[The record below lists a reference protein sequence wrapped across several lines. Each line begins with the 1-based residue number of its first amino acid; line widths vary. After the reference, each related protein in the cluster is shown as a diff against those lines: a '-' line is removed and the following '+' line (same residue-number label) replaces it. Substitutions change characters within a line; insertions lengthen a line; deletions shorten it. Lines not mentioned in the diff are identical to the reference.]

1 MMNPNVNILAIIPA
15 RGGSKG
21 IPRKNVLLLSGQPLI
36 SYAIRNAKSSDFQM
50 DVAVS
55 TDDQEI
61 TNVSKQ
67 FGAEVIRRNKKLA
80 SDEVTLDPV
89 IFDAVQQMEN
99 KTGKTYDYVITL
111 QPTSPLLS
119 ADTLD
124 SAIQKMLNDETI
136 DTLIS
141 AVNDPHLSWTTKEVK
156 GVATVLPNYEARL
169 NRQYLPKNFVET
181 GAFVITKRHF
191 VKPDT
196 RFGQNISVYE
206 VPASE
211 STDID
216 TKQDWWV
223 AEKQLSKKNILIRV
237 EGYSEIGLGHVYR
250 GLSLAYSLIDHN
262 VTFVTSSKSD
272 LAIKKLED
280 SFIKYEVM
288 QEEHQ
293 LEDIIA
299 KYNVD
304 IVIND
309 ILNTSI
315 SYMEYL
321 SQLSVRVVNFEDVG
335 PGSALA
341 DAVINDLYAPQ
352 NTDSKYYW
360 GSKYYL
366 LRDEFLISKPSEFNE
381 EVNNIFVIF
390 GGVDPSNLTQKVLA
404 AFEQISTNED
414 VEFTVV
420 VGPGYAEFEKIQNI
434 AKNSALN
441 ISVFKDVNNMAEMMK
456 RSDIAISS
464 QGRTMLEL
472 ASMNVPTILMAQNE
486 RELTHEFGYLSNG
499 FINLGLG
506 EAIDSSSIALT
517 LEWLMNTPQIRRQMH
532 NQMQKKDLR
541 NGFNRVKSI
550 ILGDE

>member
-1 MMNPNVNILAIIPA
+1 MMNPSVNILAIIPA

-36 SYAIRNAKSSDFQM
+36 SYAIQNAKSSRFQM

-61 TNVSKQ
+61 TNVSNQ

-89 IFDAVQQMEN
+89 IFDAVQQMEG
-99 KTGKTYDYVITL
+99 KAGKTYDYVITL

-141 AVNDPHLSWTTKEVK
+141 AVNDPHLSWTTKKVK
-156 GVATVLPNYEARL
+156 GVVTVLPNYEARL

-196 RFGQNISVYE
+196 RFGKNISVYE

-250 GLSLAYSLIDHN
+250 GLSLAYSLMDHN

-280 SFIKYEVM
+280 SFIKYEVI

-293 LEDIIA
+293 LEEIIA
-299 KYNVD
+299 KYDVD

-321 SQLSVRVVNFEDVG
+321 SQFSVRVVNFEDVG

-381 EVNNIFVIF
+381 EVNNVFVIF

-404 AFEQISTNED
+404 AFEQINTNED

-420 VGPGYAEFEKIQNI
+420 VGPGYAEFEKIKDI
-434 AKNSALN
+434 AENSALN

-541 NGFNRVKSI
+541 NGFKRVKSI

>member
-36 SYAIRNAKSSDFQM
+36 SYAIQNAKSSGFQM

-61 TNVSKQ
+61 TNVSNQ

-124 SAIQKMLNDETI
+124 SAIKKMLNDETI

-141 AVNDPHLSWTTKEVK
+141 AVNDPHLSWTTKKVK
-156 GVATVLPNYEARL
+156 GIATVLPNYEARL

-196 RFGQNISVYE
+196 RFGENISIYE

-250 GLSLAYSLIDHN
+250 GLSLAYSLMDHN
-262 VTFVTSSKSD
+262 VIFVTSSKSD

-280 SFIKYEVM
+280 SFIKYEVI
-288 QEEHQ
+288 QEDHQ

-304 IVIND
+304 ILIND

-321 SQLSVRVVNFEDVG
+321 SQFSVRVVNFEDVG

-381 EVNNIFVIF
+381 EVNNVFVIF

-404 AFEQISTNED
+404 AFEQINTNED

-420 VGPGYAEFEKIQNI
+420 VGPGYAEFEKIQDI
-434 AKNSALN
+434 AENSALN
-441 ISVFKDVNNMAEMMK
+441 ISVLKDVNNMAEMMK

-541 NGFNRVKSI
+541 NGFKRVKSI

>member
-1 MMNPNVNILAIIPA
+1 MMNPSVNILAIIPA

-36 SYAIRNAKSSDFQM
+36 SYAIQNAKSSRFQM

-61 TNVSKQ
+61 TNVSNQ

-89 IFDAVQQMEN
+89 IFDAVQQMEG
-99 KTGKTYDYVITL
+99 KAGKTYDYVITL

-156 GVATVLPNYEARL
+156 GVVTVLPNYEARL

-196 RFGQNISVYE
+196 RFGKNISVYE

-250 GLSLAYSLIDHN
+250 GLSLAYSLMDHN

-280 SFIKYEVM
+280 SFIKYEVI

-293 LEDIIA
+293 LEEIIA
-299 KYNVD
+299 KYDVD

-321 SQLSVRVVNFEDVG
+321 SQFSVRVVNFEDVG

-381 EVNNIFVIF
+381 EVNNVFVIF

-404 AFEQISTNED
+404 AFEQINTNED

-420 VGPGYAEFEKIQNI
+420 VGPGYAEFEKIKDI
-434 AKNSALN
+434 AENSALN

-541 NGFNRVKSI
+541 NGFKRVKSI

>member
-1 MMNPNVNILAIIPA
+1 MMNPSVNILAIIPA

-36 SYAIRNAKSSDFQM
+36 SYAIQNAKSSRFQM

-61 TNVSKQ
+61 TNVSNQ

-89 IFDAVQQMEN
+89 IFDAVQQMEG

-156 GVATVLPNYEARL
+156 GVVTVLPNYEARL

-196 RFGQNISVYE
+196 RFGKNISVYE

-250 GLSLAYSLIDHN
+250 GLSLAYSLMDHN

-280 SFIKYEVM
+280 SFIKYEVI

-293 LEDIIA
+293 LEEIIA
-299 KYNVD
+299 KYDVD

-321 SQLSVRVVNFEDVG
+321 SQFSVRVVNFEDVG

-366 LRDEFLISKPSEFNE
+366 LRDEFLISKPSEFHE
-381 EVNNIFVIF
+381 EVNNVFVIF

-404 AFEQISTNED
+404 AFEQINTNED
-414 VEFTVV
+414 LEFTVV
-420 VGPGYAEFEKIQNI
+420 VGPGYAEFEKIQDI
-434 AKNSALN
+434 AENSALN

-541 NGFNRVKSI
+541 NGFKRVKSI

>member
-36 SYAIRNAKSSDFQM
+36 SYAIQNAKSSGFQM

-61 TNVSKQ
+61 TNVSNQ

-89 IFDAVQQMEN
+89 IFDAVQQMES
-99 KTGKTYDYVITL
+99 KTGKAYDYVITL

-156 GVATVLPNYEARL
+156 GVVTVLPNYEARL

-191 VKPDT
+191 VRPDT
-196 RFGQNISVYE
+196 RFGKNISVYE

-250 GLSLAYSLIDHN
+250 GLSLAYSLMDHN

-280 SFIKYEVM
+280 SFIKYEVI

-293 LEDIIA
+293 LKEIIA
-299 KYNVD
+299 KYDVD

-321 SQLSVRVVNFEDVG
+321 SQFSVRVVNFEDVG

-381 EVNNIFVIF
+381 EVNNVFVIF

-404 AFEQISTNED
+404 AFEQINTNED

-420 VGPGYAEFEKIQNI
+420 VGPGYAEFEKIQDI
-434 AKNSALN
+434 AENSALN

-541 NGFNRVKSI
+541 NGFKRVKSI

>member
-1 MMNPNVNILAIIPA
+1 MMNPSVNILAIIPA

-36 SYAIRNAKSSDFQM
+36 SYAIQNAKSSRFQM

-61 TNVSKQ
+61 TNVSNQ

-89 IFDAVQQMEN
+89 IFDAVQQMEC
-99 KTGKTYDYVITL
+99 KAGKTYDYVITL

-156 GVATVLPNYEARL
+156 GVVTVLPNYEARL

-196 RFGQNISVYE
+196 RFGKNISVYE

-250 GLSLAYSLIDHN
+250 GLSLAYSLMDHN

-280 SFIKYEVM
+280 SFIKYEVI

-293 LEDIIA
+293 LEEIIA
-299 KYNVD
+299 KYDVD

-321 SQLSVRVVNFEDVG
+321 SQFSVRVVNFEDVG

-381 EVNNIFVIF
+381 EVNNVFVIF

-404 AFEQISTNED
+404 AFEQINTNED

-420 VGPGYAEFEKIQNI
+420 VGPGYAEFEKIQDI
-434 AKNSALN
+434 AENSALN

-541 NGFNRVKSI
+541 NGFKRVKSI

>member
-1 MMNPNVNILAIIPA
+1 MMNPSVNILAIIPA

-36 SYAIRNAKSSDFQM
+36 SYAIQNAKSSGFQM

-61 TNVSKQ
+61 TNVSNQ

-80 SDEVTLDPV
+80 SDEITLDPV
-89 IFDAVQQMEN
+89 IFDAVQQMEG

-156 GVATVLPNYEARL
+156 GVVTVLPNYEARL

-196 RFGQNISVYE
+196 RFGKNISVYE

-250 GLSLAYSLIDHN
+250 GLSLAYSLMDHN

-280 SFIKYEVM
+280 SFIKYEVI

-293 LEDIIA
+293 LKEIIA
-299 KYNVD
+299 KYDVD

-321 SQLSVRVVNFEDVG
+321 SQFSVRVVNFEDVG

-381 EVNNIFVIF
+381 EVNNVFVIF

-404 AFEQISTNED
+404 AFEQINTNED

-420 VGPGYAEFEKIQNI
+420 VGPGYAEFEKIQDI
-434 AKNSALN
+434 AENSALN

-541 NGFNRVKSI
+541 NGFKRVKSI

>member
-1 MMNPNVNILAIIPA
+1 MMSPNVNILAIIPA

-36 SYAIRNAKSSDFQM
+36 SYAIQNAKSSSFQM

-61 TNVSKQ
+61 ANVSNQ

-89 IFDAVQQMEN
+89 IFDAVQQMES
-99 KTGKTYDYVITL
+99 KTGKAYDYVITL

-156 GVATVLPNYEARL
+156 GVVTVLPNYEARL

-196 RFGQNISVYE
+196 RFGKNISVYE

-250 GLSLAYSLIDHN
+250 GLSLAYSLMDHN

-280 SFIKYEVM
+280 SFIKYEVI

-293 LEDIIA
+293 LEEIIA
-299 KYNVD
+299 KYDVD

-321 SQLSVRVVNFEDVG
+321 SQFSVRVVNFEDVG

-381 EVNNIFVIF
+381 EVNNVFVIF
-390 GGVDPSNLTQKVLA
+390 GGVDPSNLTKKVLA
-404 AFEQISTNED
+404 AFEQINTNED

-420 VGPGYAEFEKIQNI
+420 VGPGYAEFEKIQDI
-434 AKNSALN
+434 AENSALN

-541 NGFNRVKSI
+541 NGFKRVKSI

>member
-1 MMNPNVNILAIIPA
+1 MMDPNVNILAIIPA

-36 SYAIRNAKSSDFQM
+36 SYAIQNAKSSGFQM

-61 TNVSKQ
+61 TNVSNQ

-89 IFDAVQQMEN
+89 IFDAVQQMEG

-156 GVATVLPNYEARL
+156 GVVTVLPNYEARL

-196 RFGQNISVYE
+196 RFGKNISVYE

-250 GLSLAYSLIDHN
+250 GLSLAYSLMDHN

-280 SFIKYEVM
+280 SFIKYEVI

-293 LEDIIA
+293 LEEIIA
-299 KYNVD
+299 KYDVD

-321 SQLSVRVVNFEDVG
+321 SQFSVRVVNFEDVG

-381 EVNNIFVIF
+381 EVNNVFVIF

-404 AFEQISTNED
+404 AFEQINTNED

-420 VGPGYAEFEKIQNI
+420 VGPGYAEFEKIQDI
-434 AKNSALN
+434 AENSALN

-541 NGFNRVKSI
+541 NGFKRVKSI

>member
-1 MMNPNVNILAIIPA
+1 MMNPSVNILAIIPA

-36 SYAIRNAKSSDFQM
+36 SYAIQNAKSSRFQM

-61 TNVSKQ
+61 TNVSNQ

-89 IFDAVQQMEN
+89 IFDAVQQMED

-141 AVNDPHLSWTTKEVK
+141 AVNDPHLSWTTKKVK
-156 GVATVLPNYEARL
+156 GVVTVLPNYEARL

-196 RFGQNISVYE
+196 RFGKNISVYE

-250 GLSLAYSLIDHN
+250 GLSLAYSLMDHN

-280 SFIKYEVM
+280 SFIKYEVI

-293 LEDIIA
+293 LEEIIA
-299 KYNVD
+299 KYDVD

-321 SQLSVRVVNFEDVG
+321 SQFSVRVVNFEDVG

-381 EVNNIFVIF
+381 EVNNVFVIF

-404 AFEQISTNED
+404 AFEQINTNED

-420 VGPGYAEFEKIQNI
+420 VGPGYAEFEKIKDI
-434 AKNSALN
+434 AENSALN

-541 NGFNRVKSI
+541 NGFKRVKSI

>member
-36 SYAIRNAKSSDFQM
+36 SYAIQNAKSSGFQM

-61 TNVSKQ
+61 TNVSNQ

-89 IFDAVQQMEN
+89 IFDAVQQMES
-99 KTGKTYDYVITL
+99 KTGKAYDYVITL

-156 GVATVLPNYEARL
+156 GVVTVLPNYEARL

-196 RFGQNISVYE
+196 RFGKNISVYE

-250 GLSLAYSLIDHN
+250 GLSLAYSLMDHN

-280 SFIKYEVM
+280 SFIKYEVI

-293 LEDIIA
+293 LKEIIA
-299 KYNVD
+299 KYDVD

-321 SQLSVRVVNFEDVG
+321 SQFSVRVVNFEDVG

-381 EVNNIFVIF
+381 EVNNVFVIF

-404 AFEQISTNED
+404 AFEQINTNED

-420 VGPGYAEFEKIQNI
+420 VGPGYAEFEKIQDI
-434 AKNSALN
+434 AENSALN

-541 NGFNRVKSI
+541 NGFKRVKSI

>member
-1 MMNPNVNILAIIPA
+1 MMNPSVNILAIIPA

-36 SYAIRNAKSSDFQM
+36 SYAIQNAKSSGFQM

-61 TNVSKQ
+61 TNVSNQ

-89 IFDAVQQMEN
+89 IFDAVQQMED

-156 GVATVLPNYEARL
+156 GVVTVLPNYEARL

-196 RFGQNISVYE
+196 RFGKNISVYE

-250 GLSLAYSLIDHN
+250 GLSLAYSLMDHN

-280 SFIKYEVM
+280 SFIKYEVI

-293 LEDIIA
+293 LEEIIG
-299 KYNVD
+299 KYDVD

-321 SQLSVRVVNFEDVG
+321 SQFSVRVVNFEDVG

-381 EVNNIFVIF
+381 EVNNVFVIF

-404 AFEQISTNED
+404 AFEQINTNED

-420 VGPGYAEFEKIQNI
+420 VGPGYAEFEKIQDI
-434 AKNSALN
+434 AENSALN

-541 NGFNRVKSI
+541 NGFKRVKSI

>member
-36 SYAIRNAKSSDFQM
+36 SYAIRNAKSSGFQM

-206 VPASE
+206 VPVSE

-293 LEDIIA
+293 LENIIA

>member
-36 SYAIRNAKSSDFQM
+36 SYAIRNAKSSGFQM

-206 VPASE
+206 VPVSE

-517 LEWLMNTPQIRRQMH
+517 LEWLINTPQIRRQMH

>member
-36 SYAIRNAKSSDFQM
+36 SYAIQNAKSSGFQM

-61 TNVSKQ
+61 TNVSNQ

-89 IFDAVQQMEN
+89 IFDAVQQMES
-99 KTGKTYDYVITL
+99 KTGKAYDYVITL

-124 SAIQKMLNDETI
+124 SAIQKMLNDGTI

-156 GVATVLPNYEARL
+156 GVVTVLPNYEARL

-196 RFGQNISVYE
+196 RFGKNISVYE

-250 GLSLAYSLIDHN
+250 GLSLAYSLMDHN

-280 SFIKYEVM
+280 SFIKYEVI

-293 LEDIIA
+293 LEEIIG
-299 KYNVD
+299 KYDVD

-321 SQLSVRVVNFEDVG
+321 SQFSVRVVNFEDVG

-381 EVNNIFVIF
+381 EVNNVFVIF

-404 AFEQISTNED
+404 AFEQINTNED

-420 VGPGYAEFEKIQNI
+420 VGPGYAEFEKIQDV
-434 AKNSALN
+434 AENSALN

-541 NGFNRVKSI
+541 NGFKRVKSI

>member
-1 MMNPNVNILAIIPA
+1 MNPSVNILAIIPA

-36 SYAIRNAKSSDFQM
+36 SYAIQNAKSSGFQM

-61 TNVSKQ
+61 TNVSNQ

-89 IFDAVQQMEN
+89 IFDAVQQMEG
-99 KTGKTYDYVITL
+99 KAGKTYDYVITL

-156 GVATVLPNYEARL
+156 GVVTVLPNYEARL

-196 RFGQNISVYE
+196 RFGKNISVYE

-250 GLSLAYSLIDHN
+250 GLSLAYSLMDHN

-280 SFIKYEVM
+280 SFIKYEVI

-293 LEDIIA
+293 LKEIIA
-299 KYNVD
+299 KYDVD

-321 SQLSVRVVNFEDVG
+321 SQFSVRVVNFEDVG

-381 EVNNIFVIF
+381 EVNNVFVIF

-404 AFEQISTNED
+404 AFEQINTNED

-420 VGPGYAEFEKIQNI
+420 VGPGYAEFEKIQDI
-434 AKNSALN
+434 AENSALN

-541 NGFNRVKSI
+541 NGFKRVKSI

>member
-1 MMNPNVNILAIIPA
+1 MMNPSVNILAIIPA

-36 SYAIRNAKSSDFQM
+36 SYAIQNAKSSRFQM

-61 TNVSKQ
+61 TNVSNQ

-89 IFDAVQQMEN
+89 IFDAVQQMEG

-124 SAIQKMLNDETI
+124 SAIQKMLNDGTI

-156 GVATVLPNYEARL
+156 GVVTVLPNYEARL

-196 RFGQNISVYE
+196 RFGKNISVYE

-250 GLSLAYSLIDHN
+250 GLSLAYSLMDHN

-280 SFIKYEVM
+280 SFIKYEVI

-293 LEDIIA
+293 LEEIIG
-299 KYNVD
+299 KYDVD

-321 SQLSVRVVNFEDVG
+321 SQFSVRVVNFEDVG

-381 EVNNIFVIF
+381 EVNNVFVIF

-404 AFEQISTNED
+404 AFEQINTNED

-420 VGPGYAEFEKIQNI
+420 VGPGYAEFEKIQDI
-434 AKNSALN
+434 AENSALN

-541 NGFNRVKSI
+541 NGFKRVKSI

>member
-1 MMNPNVNILAIIPA
+1 MMNSSVNILAIIPA

-36 SYAIRNAKSSDFQM
+36 SYAIQNAKSSRFQM

-61 TNVSKQ
+61 TNVSNQ

-89 IFDAVQQMEN
+89 IFDAVQQMEG

-156 GVATVLPNYEARL
+156 GVVTVLPNYEARL

-196 RFGQNISVYE
+196 RFGKNISVYE

-250 GLSLAYSLIDHN
+250 GLSLAYSLMDHN

-280 SFIKYEVM
+280 SFIKYEVI

-293 LEDIIA
+293 LKEIIA
-299 KYNVD
+299 KYDVD

-321 SQLSVRVVNFEDVG
+321 SQFSVRVVNFEDVG

-381 EVNNIFVIF
+381 EVNNVFVIF

-404 AFEQISTNED
+404 AFEQLNTNED

-420 VGPGYAEFEKIQNI
+420 VGPGYAEFEKIQDI
-434 AKNSALN
+434 AENSALN

-541 NGFNRVKSI
+541 NGFKRVKSI

>member
-1 MMNPNVNILAIIPA
+1 MNPNVNILAIIPA

-36 SYAIRNAKSSDFQM
+36 SYAIQNAKSSGFQM

-61 TNVSKQ
+61 TNVSNQ

-89 IFDAVQQMEN
+89 IFDAVQQMES
-99 KTGKTYDYVITL
+99 KTGKAYDYVITL

-156 GVATVLPNYEARL
+156 GVVTVLPNYEARL

-196 RFGQNISVYE
+196 RFGKNISVYE

-250 GLSLAYSLIDHN
+250 GLSLAYSLMDHN

-280 SFIKYEVM
+280 SFIKYEVI

-293 LEDIIA
+293 LKEIIA
-299 KYNVD
+299 KYDVD

-321 SQLSVRVVNFEDVG
+321 SQFSVRVVNFEDVG

-381 EVNNIFVIF
+381 EVNNVFVIF

-404 AFEQISTNED
+404 AFEQINTNED

-420 VGPGYAEFEKIQNI
+420 VGPGYAEFEKIQDI
-434 AKNSALN
+434 AENSALN

-541 NGFNRVKSI
+541 NGFKRVKSI

>member
-1 MMNPNVNILAIIPA
+1 MMNPSVNILAIIPA

-36 SYAIRNAKSSDFQM
+36 SYAIQNAKSSGFQM

-61 TNVSKQ
+61 TNVSNQ

-89 IFDAVQQMEN
+89 IFDAVQQMED

-156 GVATVLPNYEARL
+156 GVVTVLPNYEARL

-196 RFGQNISVYE
+196 RFGKNISVYE

-250 GLSLAYSLIDHN
+250 GLSLAYSLMDHN

-280 SFIKYEVM
+280 SFIKYEVI

-293 LEDIIA
+293 I
-299 KYNVD
+299 
-304 IVIND
+304 
-309 ILNTSI
+309 
-315 SYMEYL
+315 
-321 SQLSVRVVNFEDVG
+321 
-335 PGSALA
+335 
-341 DAVINDLYAPQ
+341 
-352 NTDSKYYW
+352 
-360 GSKYYL
+360 
-366 LRDEFLISKPSEFNE
+366 
-381 EVNNIFVIF
+381 
-390 GGVDPSNLTQKVLA
+390 
-404 AFEQISTNED
+404 
-414 VEFTVV
+414 
-420 VGPGYAEFEKIQNI
+420 
-434 AKNSALN
+434 
-441 ISVFKDVNNMAEMMK
+441 
-456 RSDIAISS
+456 
-464 QGRTMLEL
+464 GR
-472 ASMNVPTILMAQNE
+472 AHV
-486 RELTHEFGYLSNG
+486 
-499 FINLGLG
+499 
-506 EAIDSSSIALT
+506 
-517 LEWLMNTPQIRRQMH
+517 
-532 NQMQKKDLR
+532 
-541 NGFNRVKSI
+541 
-550 ILGDE
+550 

>member
-1 MMNPNVNILAIIPA
+1 MMNPSVNILAIIPA

-36 SYAIRNAKSSDFQM
+36 SYAIQNAKSSRFQM

-61 TNVSKQ
+61 TNVSNQ

-89 IFDAVQQMEN
+89 IFDAVQQMEG

-156 GVATVLPNYEARL
+156 GVVTVLPNYEARL

-196 RFGQNISVYE
+196 RFGKNISVYE

-250 GLSLAYSLIDHN
+250 GLSLAYSLMDHN

-280 SFIKYEVM
+280 SFIKYEVI

-293 LEDIIA
+293 LEEIIA
-299 KYNVD
+299 KYDVD

-321 SQLSVRVVNFEDVG
+321 SQFSVRVVNFEDVG

-381 EVNNIFVIF
+381 EVNNVFVIF

-404 AFEQISTNED
+404 AFEQINTNED

-420 VGPGYAEFEKIQNI
+420 VGPGYAEFEKIQDI
-434 AKNSALN
+434 AENSALN

-541 NGFNRVKSI
+541 NGFKRVKSI

>member
-1 MMNPNVNILAIIPA
+1 MMNPSVNILAIIPA

-36 SYAIRNAKSSDFQM
+36 SYAIQNAKSSRFQM

-61 TNVSKQ
+61 TNVSNQ

-89 IFDAVQQMEN
+89 IFDAVQQMEG
-99 KTGKTYDYVITL
+99 KAGKTYDYVITL

-156 GVATVLPNYEARL
+156 GVVTVLPNYEARL

-196 RFGQNISVYE
+196 RFGKNISVYE

-250 GLSLAYSLIDHN
+250 GLSLAYSLMDHN

-280 SFIKYEVM
+280 SFIKYEVI

-293 LEDIIA
+293 LKEIIA
-299 KYNVD
+299 KYDVD

-321 SQLSVRVVNFEDVG
+321 SQFSVRVVNFEDVG

-381 EVNNIFVIF
+381 EVNNVFVIF

-404 AFEQISTNED
+404 AFEQINTNED

-420 VGPGYAEFEKIQNI
+420 VGPGYAEFEKIQDI
-434 AKNSALN
+434 AENSALN

-541 NGFNRVKSI
+541 NGFKRVKSI

>member
-1 MMNPNVNILAIIPA
+1 MMNPSVNILAIIPA

-36 SYAIRNAKSSDFQM
+36 SYAIQNAKSSRFQM

-61 TNVSKQ
+61 TNVSNQ

-89 IFDAVQQMEN
+89 IFDAVQQMES
-99 KTGKTYDYVITL
+99 KTGKAYDYVITL

-156 GVATVLPNYEARL
+156 GVVTVLPNYEARL

-191 VKPDT
+191 VRPDT
-196 RFGQNISVYE
+196 RFGKNISVYE

-250 GLSLAYSLIDHN
+250 GLSLAYSLMDHN

-280 SFIKYEVM
+280 SFIKYEVI

-293 LEDIIA
+293 LKEIIA
-299 KYNVD
+299 KYDVD

-321 SQLSVRVVNFEDVG
+321 SQFSVRVVNFEDVG

-381 EVNNIFVIF
+381 EVNNVFVIF

-404 AFEQISTNED
+404 AFEQINTNED

-420 VGPGYAEFEKIQNI
+420 VGPGYAEFEKIQDI
-434 AKNSALN
+434 AENSALN

-541 NGFNRVKSI
+541 NGFKRVKSI

>member
-36 SYAIRNAKSSDFQM
+36 SYAIQNAKSSRFQM

-61 TNVSKQ
+61 TNVSNQ

-89 IFDAVQQMEN
+89 IFDAVQQMEG

-156 GVATVLPNYEARL
+156 GVVTVLPNYEARL

-191 VKPDT
+191 VRPDT
-196 RFGQNISVYE
+196 RFGKNISVYE

-250 GLSLAYSLIDHN
+250 GLSLAYSLMDHN

-280 SFIKYEVM
+280 SFIKYEVI

-293 LEDIIA
+293 LKEIIA
-299 KYNVD
+299 KYDVD

-321 SQLSVRVVNFEDVG
+321 SQFSVRVVNFEDVG

-381 EVNNIFVIF
+381 EVNNVFVIF

-404 AFEQISTNED
+404 AFEQINTNED

-420 VGPGYAEFEKIQNI
+420 VGPGYAEFEKIQDI
-434 AKNSALN
+434 AENSALN

-541 NGFNRVKSI
+541 NGFKRVKSI

>member
-1 MMNPNVNILAIIPA
+1 MMNPSVNILAIIPA

-36 SYAIRNAKSSDFQM
+36 SYAIQNAKSSRFQM

-61 TNVSKQ
+61 TNVSNQ

-80 SDEVTLDPV
+80 SDEITLDPV
-89 IFDAVQQMEN
+89 IFDAVQQMEG

-156 GVATVLPNYEARL
+156 GVVTVLPNYEARL

-191 VKPDT
+191 VRPDT
-196 RFGQNISVYE
+196 RFGKNISVYE

-250 GLSLAYSLIDHN
+250 GLSLAYSLMDHN

-280 SFIKYEVM
+280 SFIKYEVI

-293 LEDIIA
+293 LKEIIA
-299 KYNVD
+299 KYDVD

-321 SQLSVRVVNFEDVG
+321 SQFSVRVVNFEDVG

-381 EVNNIFVIF
+381 EVNNVFVIF

-404 AFEQISTNED
+404 AFEQINTNED

-420 VGPGYAEFEKIQNI
+420 VGPGYAEFEKIQDI
-434 AKNSALN
+434 AENSALN

-541 NGFNRVKSI
+541 NGFKRVKSI

>member
-1 MMNPNVNILAIIPA
+1 MNPSVNILAIIPA

-36 SYAIRNAKSSDFQM
+36 SYAIQNAKSSRFQM

-61 TNVSKQ
+61 TNVSNQ

-89 IFDAVQQMEN
+89 IFDAVQQMEG

-156 GVATVLPNYEARL
+156 GVVTVLPNYEARL

-196 RFGQNISVYE
+196 RFGKNISVYE

-250 GLSLAYSLIDHN
+250 GLSLAYSLMDHN

-280 SFIKYEVM
+280 SFIKYEVI

-293 LEDIIA
+293 LKEIIA
-299 KYNVD
+299 KYDVD

-321 SQLSVRVVNFEDVG
+321 SQFSVRVVNFEDVG

-381 EVNNIFVIF
+381 EVNNVFVIF

-404 AFEQISTNED
+404 AFEQINTNED

-420 VGPGYAEFEKIQNI
+420 VGPGYAEFEKIQDI
-434 AKNSALN
+434 AENSALN

-541 NGFNRVKSI
+541 NGFKRVKSI

>member
-36 SYAIRNAKSSDFQM
+36 SYAIQNAKSSGFQM

-61 TNVSKQ
+61 TNVSNQ

-89 IFDAVQQMEN
+89 IFDAVQQMES
-99 KTGKTYDYVITL
+99 KTGKAYDYVITL

-156 GVATVLPNYEARL
+156 GVVTVLPNYEARL

-191 VKPDT
+191 VRPDT
-196 RFGQNISVYE
+196 RFGNNISVYE

-250 GLSLAYSLIDHN
+250 GLSLAYSLMDHN

-280 SFIKYEVM
+280 SFIKYEVI

-293 LEDIIA
+293 LKEIIA
-299 KYNVD
+299 KYDVD

-321 SQLSVRVVNFEDVG
+321 SQFSVRVVNFEDVG

-381 EVNNIFVIF
+381 EVNNVFVIF

-404 AFEQISTNED
+404 AFEQINTNED

-420 VGPGYAEFEKIQNI
+420 VGPGYAEFEKIQDI
-434 AKNSALN
+434 AENSALN

-541 NGFNRVKSI
+541 NGFKRVKSI

>member
-1 MMNPNVNILAIIPA
+1 MMNRNANILAIIPA

-36 SYAIRNAKSSDFQM
+36 SYAIQNAKSSGFQL

-61 TNVSKQ
+61 TNVSNQ
-67 FGAEVIRRNKKLA
+67 FGAEVIRRSKKLA

-119 ADTLD
+119 AETLD

-141 AVNDPHLSWTTKEVK
+141 AVNDPHLSWTTKEVN

-196 RFGQNISVYE
+196 RFGNNISIYE
-206 VPASE
+206 VPANE

-250 GLSLAYSLIDHN
+250 GLSLAYSLMDHN

-280 SFIKYEVM
+280 SFIKYEVI
-288 QEEHQ
+288 QKEHQ
-293 LEDIIA
+293 LEDIIT
-299 KYNVD
+299 KYNID

-321 SQLSVRVVNFEDVG
+321 SQFPVRVVNFEDVG

-381 EVNNIFVIF
+381 EVNNVFVIF

-404 AFEQISTNED
+404 AFEQINTNVD
-414 VEFTVV
+414 IEFTVV
-420 VGPGYAEFEKIQNI
+420 VGPGYAEFEKIQDI
-434 AKNSALN
+434 AENSALN
-441 ISVFKDVNNMAEMMK
+441 ISVFKDVSNMAEMMK

-541 NGFNRVKSI
+541 NGFKRVKSI

>member
-1 MMNPNVNILAIIPA
+1 MMNPSVNILAIIPA

-36 SYAIRNAKSSDFQM
+36 SYAIQNAKSSRFQM

-61 TNVSKQ
+61 TNVSNQ

-89 IFDAVQQMEN
+89 IFDAVQQMEG

-156 GVATVLPNYEARL
+156 GVVTVLPNYEARL

-196 RFGQNISVYE
+196 RFGKNISVYE

-250 GLSLAYSLIDHN
+250 GLSLAYSLMDHN

-280 SFIKYEVM
+280 SFIKYEVI

-293 LEDIIA
+293 LKEIIA
-299 KYNVD
+299 KYDVD

-321 SQLSVRVVNFEDVG
+321 SQFSVRVVNFEDVG

-381 EVNNIFVIF
+381 EVNNVFVIF

-404 AFEQISTNED
+404 AFEQINTNED

-420 VGPGYAEFEKIQNI
+420 VGPGYAEFEKIQDI
-434 AKNSALN
+434 AENSALN

-541 NGFNRVKSI
+541 NGFKRVKSI

>member
-1 MMNPNVNILAIIPA
+1 MMNPSVNILAIIPA

-36 SYAIRNAKSSDFQM
+36 SYAIQNAKSSGFQM

-61 TNVSKQ
+61 TNVSNQ

-89 IFDAVQQMEN
+89 IFDAVQQMEG

-156 GVATVLPNYEARL
+156 GVVTVLPNYEARL

-196 RFGQNISVYE
+196 RFGKNISVYE

-250 GLSLAYSLIDHN
+250 GLSLAYSLMDHN

-280 SFIKYEVM
+280 SFIKYEVI

-293 LEDIIA
+293 LKEIIA
-299 KYNVD
+299 KYDVD

-321 SQLSVRVVNFEDVG
+321 SQFSVRVVNFEDVG

-381 EVNNIFVIF
+381 EVNNVFVIF

-404 AFEQISTNED
+404 AFEQINTNED

-420 VGPGYAEFEKIQNI
+420 VGPGYAEFEKIQDI
-434 AKNSALN
+434 AENSALN

-541 NGFNRVKSI
+541 NGFKRVKSI

>member
-1 MMNPNVNILAIIPA
+1 MMNPSVNILAIIPA

-36 SYAIRNAKSSDFQM
+36 SYAIQNAKSSGFQM

-61 TNVSKQ
+61 TNVSNQ

-80 SDEVTLDPV
+80 SDEITLDPV
-89 IFDAVQQMEN
+89 IFDAVQQMES
-99 KTGKTYDYVITL
+99 KTGKAYDYVITL

-156 GVATVLPNYEARL
+156 GVVTVLPNYEARL

-191 VKPDT
+191 VRPDT
-196 RFGQNISVYE
+196 RFGKNISVYE

-250 GLSLAYSLIDHN
+250 GLSLAYSLMDHN

-280 SFIKYEVM
+280 SFIKYEVI

-293 LEDIIA
+293 LKEIIA
-299 KYNVD
+299 KYDVD

-321 SQLSVRVVNFEDVG
+321 SQFSVRVVNFEDVG

-381 EVNNIFVIF
+381 EVNNVFVIF

-404 AFEQISTNED
+404 AFEQINTNED

-420 VGPGYAEFEKIQNI
+420 VGPGYAEFEKIQDI
-434 AKNSALN
+434 AENSALN

-541 NGFNRVKSI
+541 NGFKRVKSI

>member
-1 MMNPNVNILAIIPA
+1 MNPSVNILAIIPA

-36 SYAIRNAKSSDFQM
+36 SYAIQNAKSSRFQM

-61 TNVSKQ
+61 TNVSNQ

-89 IFDAVQQMEN
+89 IFDAVQQMEG
-99 KTGKTYDYVITL
+99 KIGKTYDYVITL

-156 GVATVLPNYEARL
+156 GVVTVLPNYEARL

-196 RFGQNISVYE
+196 RFGKNISVYE

-250 GLSLAYSLIDHN
+250 GLSLAYSLMDHN

-280 SFIKYEVM
+280 SFIKYEVI
-288 QEEHQ
+288 QEAHQ
-293 LEDIIA
+293 LKEIIA
-299 KYNVD
+299 KYDVD

-321 SQLSVRVVNFEDVG
+321 SQFSVRVVNFEDVG

-381 EVNNIFVIF
+381 EVNNVFVIF

-404 AFEQISTNED
+404 AFEQINTNED

-420 VGPGYAEFEKIQNI
+420 VGPGYAEFEKIQDI
-434 AKNSALN
+434 AENSALN

-541 NGFNRVKSI
+541 NGFKRVKSI

>member
-1 MMNPNVNILAIIPA
+1 MNPSVNILAIIPA

-36 SYAIRNAKSSDFQM
+36 SYAIQNAKSSGFQM

-61 TNVSKQ
+61 TNVSNQ

-89 IFDAVQQMEN
+89 IFDAVQQMES
-99 KTGKTYDYVITL
+99 KTGKAYDYVITL

-156 GVATVLPNYEARL
+156 GVVTVLPNYEARL

-196 RFGQNISVYE
+196 RFGKNISVYE

-250 GLSLAYSLIDHN
+250 GLSLAYSLMDHN

-280 SFIKYEVM
+280 SFIKYEVI

-293 LEDIIA
+293 LEEIIA
-299 KYNVD
+299 KYDVD

-321 SQLSVRVVNFEDVG
+321 SQFSVRVVNFEDVG

-381 EVNNIFVIF
+381 EVNNVFVIF

-404 AFEQISTNED
+404 AFEQINTNED

-420 VGPGYAEFEKIQNI
+420 VGPGYAEFEKIQDI
-434 AKNSALN
+434 AENSALN

-541 NGFNRVKSI
+541 NGFKRVKSI

>member
-1 MMNPNVNILAIIPA
+1 MMNSSVNILAIIPA

-36 SYAIRNAKSSDFQM
+36 SYAIQNAKSSRFQM

-61 TNVSKQ
+61 TNVSNQ

-89 IFDAVQQMEN
+89 IFDAVQQMEG
-99 KTGKTYDYVITL
+99 KTGKTYEYVITL

-156 GVATVLPNYEARL
+156 GVVTVLPNYEARL

-196 RFGQNISVYE
+196 RFGKNISVYE

-250 GLSLAYSLIDHN
+250 GLSLAYSLMDHN

-280 SFIKYEVM
+280 SFIKYEVI

-293 LEDIIA
+293 LREIIA
-299 KYNVD
+299 KYDVD

-321 SQLSVRVVNFEDVG
+321 SQFSVRVVNFEDVG

-381 EVNNIFVIF
+381 EVNNVFVIF

-404 AFEQISTNED
+404 AFEQLNTNED

-420 VGPGYAEFEKIQNI
+420 VGPGYAEFEKIQDI
-434 AKNSALN
+434 AENSALN

-541 NGFNRVKSI
+541 NGFKRVKSI

>member
-1 MMNPNVNILAIIPA
+1 MNPSVNILAIIPA

-36 SYAIRNAKSSDFQM
+36 SYAIQNAKSSGFQM

-61 TNVSKQ
+61 TNVSNQ

-89 IFDAVQQMEN
+89 IFDAVQQMEG

-156 GVATVLPNYEARL
+156 GVVTVLPNYEARL

-196 RFGQNISVYE
+196 RFGKNISVYE

-250 GLSLAYSLIDHN
+250 GLSLAYSLMDHN

-280 SFIKYEVM
+280 SFIKYEVI

-293 LEDIIA
+293 LKEIIA
-299 KYNVD
+299 KYDVD

-321 SQLSVRVVNFEDVG
+321 SQFSVRVVNFEDVG

-381 EVNNIFVIF
+381 EVNNVFVIF

-404 AFEQISTNED
+404 AFEQINTNED

-420 VGPGYAEFEKIQNI
+420 VGPGYAEFEKIQDI
-434 AKNSALN
+434 AENSALN

-541 NGFNRVKSI
+541 NGFKRVKSI

>member
-1 MMNPNVNILAIIPA
+1 MNPNVNILAIIPA

-36 SYAIRNAKSSDFQM
+36 SYAIQNAKSSGFQM

-61 TNVSKQ
+61 TNVSNQ

-89 IFDAVQQMEN
+89 IFDAVQQMES
-99 KTGKTYDYVITL
+99 KTGKAYDYVITL

-156 GVATVLPNYEARL
+156 GVVTVLPNYEARL

-191 VKPDT
+191 VRPDT
-196 RFGQNISVYE
+196 RFGKNISVYE

-250 GLSLAYSLIDHN
+250 GLSLAYSLMDHN

-280 SFIKYEVM
+280 SFIKYEVI

-293 LEDIIA
+293 LKEIIA
-299 KYNVD
+299 KYDVD

-321 SQLSVRVVNFEDVG
+321 SQFSVRVVNFEDVG

-381 EVNNIFVIF
+381 EVNNVFVIF

-404 AFEQISTNED
+404 AFEQINTNED

-420 VGPGYAEFEKIQNI
+420 VGPGYAEFEKIQDI
-434 AKNSALN
+434 AENSALN

-541 NGFNRVKSI
+541 NGFKRVKSI

>member
-1 MMNPNVNILAIIPA
+1 MNPSVNILAIIPA

-36 SYAIRNAKSSDFQM
+36 SYAIQNAKSSRFQM

-61 TNVSKQ
+61 TNVSNQ

-89 IFDAVQQMEN
+89 IFDAVQQMEG

-156 GVATVLPNYEARL
+156 GVVTVLPNYEARL

-196 RFGQNISVYE
+196 RFGKNISVYE

-250 GLSLAYSLIDHN
+250 GLSLAYSLMDHN

-280 SFIKYEVM
+280 SFIKYEVI

-293 LEDIIA
+293 LEEIIA
-299 KYNVD
+299 KYDVD

-321 SQLSVRVVNFEDVG
+321 SQFSVRVVNFEDVG

-381 EVNNIFVIF
+381 EVNNVFVIF
-390 GGVDPSNLTQKVLA
+390 GGVDPSNLTQKVLD
-404 AFEQISTNED
+404 AFEQINTNED

-420 VGPGYAEFEKIQNI
+420 VGPGYAEFEKIQDI
-434 AKNSALN
+434 AENSALN

-541 NGFNRVKSI
+541 NGFKRVKSI

>member
-1 MMNPNVNILAIIPA
+1 MMNSSVNILAIIPA

-36 SYAIRNAKSSDFQM
+36 SYAIQNAKSSRFQM

-61 TNVSKQ
+61 TNVSNQ

-89 IFDAVQQMEN
+89 IFDAVQQMEG
-99 KTGKTYDYVITL
+99 KTGKTYEYVITL

-156 GVATVLPNYEARL
+156 GVVTVLPNYEARL

-196 RFGQNISVYE
+196 RFGKNISVYE

-250 GLSLAYSLIDHN
+250 GLSLAYSLMDHN

-280 SFIKYEVM
+280 SFIKYEVI

-293 LEDIIA
+293 LKEIIA
-299 KYNVD
+299 KYDVD

-321 SQLSVRVVNFEDVG
+321 SQFSVRVVNFEDVG

-381 EVNNIFVIF
+381 EVNNVFVIF

-404 AFEQISTNED
+404 AFEQLNTNED

-420 VGPGYAEFEKIQNI
+420 VGPGYAEFEKIQDI
-434 AKNSALN
+434 AENSALN

-541 NGFNRVKSI
+541 NGFKRVKSI

>member
-1 MMNPNVNILAIIPA
+1 MMNPSVNILAIIPA

-36 SYAIRNAKSSDFQM
+36 SYAIQNAKSSGFQM

-61 TNVSKQ
+61 TNVSNQ

-89 IFDAVQQMEN
+89 IFDAVQQMES
-99 KTGKTYDYVITL
+99 KTGKAYDYVITL

-156 GVATVLPNYEARL
+156 GVVTVLPNYEARL

-196 RFGQNISVYE
+196 RFGKNISVYE

-250 GLSLAYSLIDHN
+250 GLSLAYSLMDHN

-280 SFIKYEVM
+280 SFIKYEVI

-293 LEDIIA
+293 LKEIIA
-299 KYNVD
+299 KYDVD

-321 SQLSVRVVNFEDVG
+321 SQFSVRVVNFEDVG

-381 EVNNIFVIF
+381 EVNNVFVIF

-404 AFEQISTNED
+404 AFEQINTNED

-420 VGPGYAEFEKIQNI
+420 VGPGYAEFEKIQDI
-434 AKNSALN
+434 AENSALN

-541 NGFNRVKSI
+541 NGFKRVKSI